1 MTTTPNQPNQSDITT
16 SGTSAKVLRVVL
28 VVLGAVSAFVAI
40 NVAFGG
46 LETLGLQGPTKYFQV
61 TDHDAYLLRD
71 SHARFYGG
79 VYLGIAAFLIVA
91 STNLHKYRS
100 ALTAVFAMIFVGG
113 LARLTQVEPG
123 VTFGKD
129 LALSSVI
136 ELVGM
141 PAMAVWLAAATKTPR
156 TTNATGRPAVSP
168 A

>member
-1 MTTTPNQPNQSDITT
+1 MRSSPST
-16 SGTSAKVLRVVL
+16 
-28 VVLGAVSAFVAI
+28 F
-40 NVAFGG
+40 AFGG

-79 VYLGIAAFLIVA
+79 VYLGIAVFLLVA
-91 STNLHKYRS
+91 ATNLRKYRT
-100 ALTAVFAMIFVGG
+100 ALNVVFAMIFLGG
-113 LARLTQVEPG
+113 VARLTQAEPG

-129 LALSSVI
+129 LGFSTVV

-141 PAMAVWLAAATKTPR
+141 PVLAAWLAHATK
-156 TTNATGRPAVSP
+156 PARNEHTSVTRVASP

>member
-1 MTTTPNQPNQSDITT
+1 MTHS
-16 SGTSAKVLRVVL
+16 STSARALRVVL

-61 TDHDAYLLRD
+61 TNHEAYLLRD

-91 STNLHKYRS
+91 STNLAKHRG
-100 ALTAVFAMIFVGG
+100 ALNVVFALIFLGG
-113 LARLTQVEPG
+113 VARLTQLEPG
-123 VTFGKD
+123 VTFGPT
-129 LALSSVI
+129 LAVSSLI

-141 PAMAVWLAAATKTPR
+141 PALTLWLAAATKTARPDR
-156 TTNATGRPAVSP
+156 TSQPAVASP

>member
-1 MTTTPNQPNQSDITT
+1 MTTDTTHPSTT
-16 SGTSAKVLRVVL
+16 SAEALRVVL
-28 VVLGAVSAFVAI
+28 VILGAVSAFVAI

-46 LETLGLQGPTKYFQV
+46 LDTLGLQGPTKYFQV

-79 VYLGIAAFLIVA
+79 VYLGIAGFLVVA
-91 STNLHKYRS
+91 ATNLRKYRT
-100 ALTAVFAMIFVGG
+100 ALNVVFALIFVGG
-113 LARLTQVEPG
+113 VARLTQAEPG

-129 LALSSVI
+129 LGLSTVV

-141 PAMAVWLAAATKTPR
+141 PVLALWLAR
-156 TTNATGRPAVSP
+156 TTRPVRNERALATTVAVS

>member
-1 MTTTPNQPNQSDITT
+1 
-16 SGTSAKVLRVVL
+16 
-28 VVLGAVSAFVAI
+28 VSAFVAF

-79 VYLGIAAFLIVA
+79 VYLGIAIFLIFA
-91 STNLHKYRS
+91 STNPRKYRG
-100 ALTAVFAMIFVGG
+100 ALNVVFALIFLGG
-113 LARLTQVEPG
+113 VARLTQLEPR

-129 LALSSVI
+129 LLVSSLI

-141 PAMAVWLAAATKTPR
+141 PAMTLWLAAATKSP
-156 TTNATGRPAVSP
+156 RPAGATPP
-168 A
+168 ALASHA

>member
-1 MTTTPNQPNQSDITT
+1 MTTTTT
-16 SGTSAKVLRVVL
+16 RSSTSAKVLRGTL
-28 VVLGAVSAFVAI
+28 VVLGAASAFVAV

-91 STNLHKYRS
+91 STNLAKYRS
-100 ALTAVFAMIFVGG
+100 ALNVVFALIFLGG
-113 LARLTQVEPG
+113 VARLTQLEPG
-123 VTFGKD
+123 VTFGPT
-129 LALSSVI
+129 LAMSSLI

-141 PAMAVWLAAATKTPR
+141 PAMALWLTAATTTPR
-156 TTNATGRPAVSP
+156 TVHTPVPAVASP